1 MLSPEGVNLR
11 IMIVC
16 NVSSSYSPSLFLSH
30 NFSSFLCCFTIKY
43 NKRDK
48 CLEEVELK
56 HNFKAAIKVKGPW
69 RAHKYPDSVSLSK
82 RSPST
87 DSKSL
92 KLRCGICTQFNT
104 MTTDGEM
111 LFFHAPHPTAAQR
124 SSQKASVLWK
134 PQQHYR
140 APYVTKLLS
149 AAKLNP
155 AENWGKEREYVR
167 IKMPHT

>member
-1 MLSPEGVNLR
+1 MWSPDGVNLR

-16 NVSSSYSPSLFLSH
+16 NILILFPSLFLSH
-30 NFSSFLCCFTIKY
+30 NFSSFLCCFRIKY

-56 HNFKAAIKVKGPW
+56 HNFKAVIKVKGPW

-92 KLRCGICTQFNT
+92 KLHCGACTQFNS

-111 LFFHAPHPTAAQR
+111 LFFHAPHPGPKQHKDHLKRLRPCGNHSNITD
-124 SSQKASVLWK
+124 K
-134 PQQHYR
+134 PQS
-140 APYVTKLLS
+140 AYVTKLLS

-155 AENWGKEREYVR
+155 AEKSSKERES
-167 IKMPHT
+167 TWE